1 MAMATAIL
9 LGLAVGSFLNVCI
22 ARLPRGESVARP
34 RSRCPECRGAI
45 AWFDNV
51 PVVSYLVLGARC
63 RRCRARISARYPF
76 VEILTALIAAALAVR
91 HGLGPEWAVQLVFSA
106 AMIVLAAIDLEHRT
120 LPDAITLNGL
130 WIGVLAHVYLGA
142 PNPLAQGLL
151 GLAGVEN
158 APPRVLALIG
168 SLAGLIAVGG
178 LLWAVREAFF
188 RLRGVEGMGLGDVK
202 MMAMVGAC
210 LGLPLALLTL
220 VIGSVSGALIGTI
233 FMRLS
238 GKTRDYELPFGT
250 FLGAGAVIAV
260 IFGDDLVRVYLDGAF
275 PPG

>member
-1 MAMATAIL
+1 MVVPTAIL

-22 ARLPRGESVARP
+22 GRLPRGESVVRP
-34 RSRCPECRGAI
+34 PSRCPECGRPI
-45 AWFDNV
+45 VWYDNV

-63 RRCRARISARYPF
+63 RRCRASISARYPV
-76 VEILTALIAAALAVR
+76 VEILTALIAGVLAVR
-91 HGLGPEWAVQLVFSA
+91 HGLGPAWAFHLAFAA
-106 AMIVLAAIDLEHRT
+106 AMIVLAAIDLDHRI
-120 LPDAITLNGL
+120 LPDSITLNGI
-130 WIGVLAHVYLGA
+130 WIGVLANVYLGA

-151 GLAGVEN
+151 GLAGMEH
-158 APPRVLALIG
+158 PHPRVAALVG
-168 SLAGLIAVGG
+168 SLAGLIAGGG

-220 VIGSVSGALIGTI
+220 VLGSVSGAVIGTI

-238 GKTRDYELPFGT
+238 GKSRDYELPFGT
-250 FLGAGAVIAV
+250 FLGAAAVVAAV
-260 IFGDDLVRVYLDGAF
+260 SGNEIVRAYMDGVL